1 MRYHSVEPITRS
13 EAEAVFATGQPEKI
27 LYALLSVVYHDPDW
41 RWAQSLYL
49 DYAHHAH
56 TDLRGLAITCLG
68 HLARIHGVLDRDSS
82 FRCSAQP
89 SRTGNSRSVEKR
101 WTPSAILVCTWT
113 RRGSVAENQASIRH
127 HVHSCSEPDS

>member
-13 EAEAVFATGQPEKI
+13 EAEAVFATGQPERI

-49 DYAHHAH
+49 GYAHHAN
-56 TDLRGLAITCLG
+56 TDLRGLAITSLG
-68 HLARIHGVLDRDSS
+68 HLARIHGVLDRELA

-89 SRTGNSRSVEKR
+89 SPTGNGRSVVR
-101 WTPSAILVCTWT
+101 RGTPSTTLVHTWT

-127 HVHSCSEPDS
+127 HVHSCSEQDS